1 MTPDTERLLREGTL
15 TLEGRLVYASNASF
29 LGAVALEGVT
39 ARCVYK
45 PTAGERPLD
54 DFPDGTLAHREVAAY
69 LVSEASGWGVA
80 PPTVLRDEGPH
91 GPGMAQLW
99 IDVDETVD
107 VAELLTAGDERL
119 RRIAA
124 FDAVVNNTD
133 RKGGHLLPTPGGR
146 ILGVD
151 HGVCFSTYPKLRT
164 ILWGW
169 RGEPFAE
176 DELAALRTIRAALDG
191 DLGRALRSLLSR
203 PEVRATIARVD
214 RLLANGTYPFPSP
227 GWPAVPWPP
236 F

>member
-1 MTPDTERLLREGTL
+1 MALD
-15 TLEGRLVYASNASF
+15 
-29 LGAVALEGVT
+29 GAK

-54 DFPDGTLAHREVAAY
+54 DFPYGTLAYREVAAY
-69 LVSEASGWGVA
+69 LISEASGWGVA

-99 IDVDETVD
+99 IDVDEAID
-107 VAELLTAGDERL
+107 VAELLTAGDPRL

-133 RKGGHLLPTPGGR
+133 RKGGHLLPTPDGR

-191 DLGRALRSLLSR
+191 DLGQALRGLLPG

-214 RLLANGTYPFPSP
+214 RLLASGTFPFPHP